1 MPASILSAGTNR
13 HDSVVQIARSA
24 VWRPVRQIVLDHP
37 VRDTLVAVAEQLAK
51 RNPVHEQLERQPIVR
66 SGTIRK
72 AIHLTAN
79 VPDQRPGVPDPRLST
94 KASSPGSLHLA
105 RWVLSSVMGIVYQ
118 VSRIAGAW
126 WLGRY
131 TNPARR

>member
-51 RNPVHEQLERQPIVR
+51 RNPVYEQLERQPIIR

-79 VPDQRPGVPDPRLST
+79 GKLTDDEERAEEARTGTVARPR
-94 KASSPGSLHLA
+94 SSSFGP
-105 RWVLSSVMGIVYQ
+105 
-118 VSRIAGAW
+118 
-126 WLGRY
+126 
-131 TNPARR
+131 